1 MKRFMKTTLLLP
13 MVLSGS
19 LLVAQSAPQQQPP
32 AEGQTQEN
40 PQQSITGKI
49 TKADDGKYVLLDSA
63 GTTSNSMTKLSSVLP
78 SGTTTTTTSHPEE
91 LRHNTIY
98 GVAVGGGVDI
108 RVAFLHLSPEI
119 RYTRWAEQHF
129 RDTNDLL
136 HWNENQAEF
145 LLGIT
150 FGGTAH

>member
-49 TKADDGKYVLLDSA
+49 TKGDDGKYVLLDSA
-63 GTTSNSMTKLSSVLP
+63 GTTYQLDDQTMAKKFA
-78 SGTTTTTTSHPEE
+78 G
-91 LRHNTIY
+91 
-98 GVAVGGGVDI
+98 
-108 RVAFLHLSPEI
+108 
-119 RYTRWAEQHF
+119 
-129 RDTNDLL
+129 
-136 HWNENQAEF
+136 
-145 LLGIT
+145 
-150 FGGTAH
+150 